1 MKKAVF
7 IAFTAFL
14 FLFVQSVQGDS
25 ELTAEEAMK
34 LPEWNIAINELYQDA
49 AYRAIQED
57 NPFILIPKERI
68 KEANMVLKIN
78 PHNKSTSDFELEV
91 AKKAV
96 LVQYF
101 AKERKER
108 LENCVMNFDKI
119 SDEFCRENRIF
130 NTIPNMYAQVKNI
143 EWKKKEEKEEKKE
156 ALYITSLIAVSFI
169 LIICFI
175 AKTEINENEKEKE
188 KNAWQTKPQDQW
200 NQTDHENY
208 RIYLEKELREQERK
222 RREEEI
228 DSKLEELPDIV
239 STAFKNMTD
248 TQKIF
253 FFCTTATILMLLAA
267 ILWEWPYGCYRLLKI
282 AVTGVSIRY
291 ICCQLHP
298 VIKFIFIAV
307 AILYN
312 PILPIELDERKT
324 WQIINALTIP
334 LLGYSEVIIMMKVS
348 KLWPSEK

>member
-34 LPEWNIAINELYQDA
+34 FQEWNIAINSLYQDA
-49 AYRAIQED
+49 AYRAIRED

-78 PHNKSTSDFELEV
+78 PHNKSTSDFESEV

-119 SDEFCRENRIF
+119 SAEFCRENGIP
-130 NTIPNMYAQVKNI
+130 NTIHSMYAKVKEI
-143 EWKKKEEKEEKKE
+143 MRLKKEEKEET
-156 ALYITSLIAVSFI
+156 LYIASIIAVFFFLS
-169 LIICFI
+169 ICFMVKMGI
-175 AKTEINENEKEKE
+175 DENKKEKE
-188 KNAWQTKPQDQW
+188 KNAWQTKPQEQW
-200 NQTDHENY
+200 NQTDHQNY
-208 RIYLEKELREQERK
+208 RIYQEKELLERLKK
-222 RREEEI
+222 RREKEMNE
-228 DSKLEELPDIV
+228 KLQEFPNIV

-267 ILWEWPYGCYRLLKI
+267 ILWEWPYGCYRL
-282 AVTGVSIRY
+282 
-291 ICCQLHP
+291 
-298 VIKFIFIAV
+298 KFIFIAV

-312 PILPIELDERKT
+312 PILPIEHDERET
-324 WQIINALTIP
+324 WQIINAITIP

-348 KLWPSEK
+348 KLWPSGK

>member
-7 IAFTAFL
+7 IVFTVFL
-14 FLFVQSVQGDS
+14 LIFPQILQGNS
-25 ELTAEEAMK
+25 ELTAAGGETYVTSVDIVVEI
-34 LPEWNIAINELYQDA
+34 LFIILFLLAIV
-49 AYRAIQED
+49 
-57 NPFILIPKERI
+57 F
-68 KEANMVLKIN
+68 
-78 PHNKSTSDFELEV
+78 S
-91 AKKAV
+91 
-96 LVQYF
+96 VQYLRNKQKNYTMP
-101 AKERKER
+101 ATLKPTNPKI
-108 LENCVMNFDKI
+108 LDKT
-119 SDEFCRENRIF
+119 E
-130 NTIPNMYAQVKNI
+130 
-143 EWKKKEEKEEKKE
+143 
-156 ALYITSLIAVSFI
+156 
-169 LIICFI
+169 
-175 AKTEINENEKEKE
+175 TEINENKKEKE
-188 KNAWQTKPQDQW
+188 KNAWKTKPQEQW
-200 NQTDHENY
+200 NQTDHQNY
-208 RIYLEKELREQERK
+208 RIYLEKELLERFK
-222 RREEEI
+222 KCREEEI

-248 TQKIF
+248 SQKIF

-267 ILWEWPYGCYRLLKI
+267 ILWKWPYGCYRLLKI

-312 PILPIELDERKT
+312 PILPIELDERET